1 METLSRTKGCLH
13 DNGANL
19 AQARVHSCFLS
30 WFCICLHVTITQV
43 FKPVSGRFQ
52 NWSSEPPQLCHA
64 GASLTG
70 VSSPRLLYRSEN
82 FSPVR
87 NFVTL
92 LCKLKTTSRFR
103 WTGTGS
109 TCVVFVNSGWRHYVV
124 HGTRKNIQTCKRDMK
139 SGSHPGM
146 KLAPVRV
153 FSC

>member
-1 METLSRTKGCLH
+1 MLLWKHFQEQRGVYMTMGRIQRRREFT
-13 DNGANL
+13 
-19 AQARVHSCFLS
+19 
-30 WFCICLHVTITQV
+30 
-43 FKPVSGRFQ
+43 PVSSRGSVFVYMLPSRRYLNPSAEDF
-52 NWSSEPPQLCHA
+52 SEPPQLCHA

-70 VSSPRLLYRSEN
+70 VSSPWLLYRSEN